1 MKQFAV
7 QWLAIR
13 YHHRQGY
20 LSLEDIEK
28 AKEMEKEQIIEAFDT
43 GTSDEDRIGL
53 EYYNETFKE

>member
-1 MKQFAV
+1 MKQSAV

-13 YHHRQGY
+13 YHHRQGH

-53 EYYNETFKE
+53 EYYNETFKQ